1 MSQSNYEKYAVV
13 KQQELL
19 HKERNLQQAISCL
32 KDRKKFVSLQSID
45 SAIDF
50 VADLYDLSIDE
61 VKRAMDGEEYWC
73 VWNRISKIDWRKIM
87 WNYIGYHYLFRIQ
100 KIVSFEFLQ
109 CQVGVQILEKLWRQL
124 TEVGIIIEYCLHGL
138 IYLMKVEINLRY
150 FMNDIMMTRD
160 LCQYGHIDDFCLQ
173 NIVKCR

>member
-1 MSQSNYEKYAVV
+1 MRKVMKSNYEKYAEV

-32 KDRKKFVSLQSID
+32 RDRRKFASLQCID

-73 VWNRISKIDWRKIM
+73 I
-87 WNYIGYHYLFRIQ
+87 
-100 KIVSFEFLQ
+100 
-109 CQVGVQILEKLWRQL
+109 
-124 TEVGIIIEYCLHGL
+124 
-138 IYLMKVEINLRY
+138 
-150 FMNDIMMTRD
+150 
-160 LCQYGHIDDFCLQ
+160 
-173 NIVKCR
+173 

>member
-1 MSQSNYEKYAVV
+1 MSKSNYEKYAEV

-32 KDRKKFVSLQSID
+32 KDRQKFASLQCID

-73 VWNRISKIDWRKIM
+73 I
-87 WNYIGYHYLFRIQ
+87 
-100 KIVSFEFLQ
+100 
-109 CQVGVQILEKLWRQL
+109 
-124 TEVGIIIEYCLHGL
+124 
-138 IYLMKVEINLRY
+138 
-150 FMNDIMMTRD
+150 
-160 LCQYGHIDDFCLQ
+160 
-173 NIVKCR
+173 